1 MRTCGQCSE
10 CCTTLGVPAIG
21 KAPGERCMAVQDKG
35 GCQVYATRPQE
46 CQVFECLWLKGF
58 SKPSSRP
65 DRSGVLIEGQM
76 TALGHT
82 LVVRELREGALSK
95 GKLLKELRKTGQGL
109 WIKWWQGPTSIEG
122 PEKFVAQAKEIGF
135 QRVEGFEARVTLK
148 VLP

>member
-1 MRTCGQCSE
+1 MRSCGQCSE

-21 KAPGERCMAVQDKG
+21 KAPGERCTAVEPKG
-35 GCQVYATRPQE
+35 GCLIYTSRPTE

-65 DRSGVLIEGQM
+65 DRSGVLVEGQL

-82 LVVRELREGALSK
+82 LVVRELREGALST
-95 GKLLKELRKTGQGL
+95 GKLLKELRGLKQGL
-109 WIKWWQGPTSIEG
+109 WIKWWQGSTSVEG
-122 PEKFVAQAKEIGF
+122 SEKFIAKAKEIGF
-135 QRVEGFEARVTLK
+135 ARVEGFEDRVRLK